1 MIRKSCCSRFLLH
14 KFIHLKYF
22 WTQLKNVHLRGPCG
36 LRPCISITEHL
47 MKLNPNVDNK
57 NLITK
62 LGICITKIV
71 IRHHSHICAGV
82 LWKKNPSGYG
92 FSFYKLATITPK
104 YIYIICRCLFPATTF
119 LFFFQALNKKK
130 SYVLSSS
137 PIVKIIF
144 IKMNCS
150 IIT

>member
-1 MIRKSCCSRFLLH
+1 MNDFMWWKPWAARVSD
-14 KFIHLKYF
+14 HLAFTPLCNTTCTNF
-22 WTQLKNVHLRGPCG
+22 WTQFKNVHLRGPCS
-36 LRPCISITEHL
+36 LRLCISVIEHL

-62 LGICITKIV
+62 LGIEICICITKIV

-130 SYVLSSS
+130 VTQL
-137 PIVKIIF
+137 
-144 IKMNCS
+144 
-150 IIT
+150 